1 MKKSEQIIIL
11 KAKVKKLKE
20 KLKLARLELADND
33 SVIDDYIDSFEDLE
47 LKYSNQ
53 NELIERKNKTIIER
67 NRALEQVTKERDHLQ
82 KVLNEIANGNFEIES
97 TQELFEGKGY
107 VYELVNGVKFYRTE
121 IGYSTDKTTA
131 IEFKSLESYF
141 EKYQHTDKDKFHFE
155 PI

>member
-1 MKKSEQIIIL
+1 MNKKDKIIIL
-11 KAKVKKLKE
+11 KAKVIKLKE
-20 KLKLARLELADND
+20 QLKSARLELADRD
-33 SVIDDYIDSFEDLE
+33 
-47 LKYSNQ
+47 
-53 NELIERKNKTIIER
+53 NEKHKTT
-67 NRALEQVTKERDHLQ
+67 AP
-82 KVLNEIANGNFEIES
+82 IES

-155 PI
+155 PIGTVKAQAHY